1 MLVPSKVSWWNLV
14 FKYKGSELPRTK
26 YRIAG
31 VAVVAVL
38 VTFLEEQHDWHPNLK
53 PLPFTL
59 IGVALGIFLGFRNNA
74 SYDRWWEGRKLWG
87 AAVNTTRSITRQILT
102 LIGSQAP
109 TRRDG
114 SEAAVEIDPGELAAL
129 RKELVYRVIAW
140 THALRLALRDE
151 DHLEE
156 LAPFL
161 PADEIERLRKESNR
175 PFAITQGT
183 AERIRRAW
191 ERGWIHTMHLPTL
204 EASMTSLT
212 DIQGGMERIK
222 ATPIPFSYTTLIHR
236 ITAVYCYAL
245 PFGLVDEIGVYTPF
259 AVILVSYAFFG
270 LDVVGD
276 EIEQP
281 FGNDPNDLPLRGI
294 SRMIEVNLRQRLGET
309 DLPPLLRPV
318 DEILD

>member
-1 MLVPSKVSWWNLV
+1 MLVPSQVSWWRLV

-26 YRIAG
+26 WRIAG
-31 VAVVAVL
+31 VVAVAIC
-38 VTFLEEQHDWHPNLK
+38 VTFLEERHDWHPNLT
-53 PLPFTL
+53 PQPFAL

-102 LIGSQAP
+102 IIGPQP
-109 TRRDG
+109 EG
-114 SEAAVEIDPGELAAL
+114 SAIDPAELAAL

-140 THALRLALRDE
+140 THALRMALRDQDE
-151 DHLEE
+151 LGE

-161 PADEIERLRKESNR
+161 PADELEQLQRESNR

-183 AERIRRAW
+183 ANRIHAAW
-191 ERGWIHTMHLPTL
+191 AKGWIHTMHLPVL
-204 EASMTSLT
+204 EASMNSLT

-245 PFGLVDEIGVYTPF
+245 PFGLVDAVGIYTPF
-259 AVILVSYAFFG
+259 VVTIVAYAFFG

-276 EIEQP
+276 EIEMP
-281 FGNDPNDLPLRGI
+281 FGHDPNDLPLRGL